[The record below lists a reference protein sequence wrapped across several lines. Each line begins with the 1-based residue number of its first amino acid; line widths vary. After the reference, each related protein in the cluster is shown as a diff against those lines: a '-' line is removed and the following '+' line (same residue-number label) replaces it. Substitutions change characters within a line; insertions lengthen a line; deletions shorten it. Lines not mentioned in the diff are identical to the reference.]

1 MGKSVWPAD
10 GLLSVLQGLA
20 EGETEVTGLCPSV
33 FACVAAV
40 CVRACV
46 HASLSVCCARPHLC
60 TVCTRIPVLL
70 ARNVP

>member
-46 HASLSVCCARPHLC
+46 FVCVACVRIYARCVHVFLC
-60 TVCTRIPVLL
+60 Y
-70 ARNVP
+70 